1 VTGADLLVVGDTL
14 LDRDLDGTSER
25 LSPEAPVPVVDN
37 PVLTERA
44 GGAGLAASLA
54 ARDGREVTLVTAL
67 APDAAGRR
75 LCRLLESDGIQVL
88 DLGLVGRT
96 PEKTRVRSN
105 GQAVVRLDSGGDGS
119 LERPAGREVLDAVGK
134 AAGLLV
140 SDYGRG
146 VTTEGALRR
155 ALRHAALD
163 APVVWDPHPR
173 GALPVEGSILATPNR
188 SEAARF
194 SPDIAN
200 DGLAAITARARAL
213 CQLWN
218 VPSVAVTLGA
228 GGALLVTGEAAP
240 LVVPAPTVASGDSC
254 GAGDR
259 FAATAAGQLADGAGL
274 SAAVTAAVGA
284 ATAFVSAGG
293 ASGHRTSAPPPI
305 EEEDAYA
312 VAARV
317 RRSGGTVVATG
328 GCFDLLHAGH
338 VALLQATRSL
348 GDCLVVCVNS
358 DDSIRRLKGPDR
370 PLVTQEDRTQ
380 VLEALGCVDATIV
393 FEEDTPAETLRR
405 LRPHVWAKGGDYEE
419 DELPEADVV
428 RAAGGDVVI
437 LPYVAGR
444 STSRLLEEVASRV
457 AR

>member
-1 VTGADLLVVGDTL
+1 MGADLLVIGDTL

-25 LSPEAPVPVVDN
+25 LSPEAPVPVVDD
-37 PVLTERA
+37 PVVSERA
-44 GGAGLAASLA
+44 GGAGLAACLA
-54 ARDGREVTLVTAL
+54 TRDGREITLVTAL
-67 APDAAGRR
+67 APDETGRR
-75 LCRLLESDGIQVL
+75 LSGLLERDGIRVL

-105 GQAVVRLDSGGDGS
+105 GQAVVRLDSGGEGS
-119 LERPAGREVLDAVGK
+119 LERPADREVLDAVAK
-134 AAGLLV
+134 AAGILV

-146 VTTEGALRR
+146 VTTEVALRR

-173 GALPVEGSILATPNR
+173 GAVPVHGSVLATPNR
-188 SEAARF
+188 REAARF
-194 SPDIAN
+194 CPEIAD
-200 DGLAAITARARAL
+200 DGLAGITARARAL
-213 CQLWN
+213 CRLWN

-228 GGALLVTGEAAP
+228 GGALLATGEEAP
-240 LVVPAPTVASGDSC
+240 LVVPAPTFAAGDSC

-259 FAATAAGQLADGAGL
+259 FAATAAGRLADGARL
-274 SAAVTAAVGA
+274 EDAVKAAVGA

-293 ASGHRTSAPPPI
+293 ASGLGTSPLPI

-338 VALLQATRSL
+338 VTLLQAARSL

-370 PLVTQEDRTQ
+370 PLVTQEDRAQ
-380 VLEALGCVDATIV
+380 VLEALACVDATIV

-405 LRPHVWAKGGDYEE
+405 LQPHLWAKGGDYEV

>member
-67 APDAAGRR
+67 APDEAGRR
-75 LCRLLESDGIQVL
+75 LCRLLESDGIRVL

-105 GQAVVRLDSGGDGS
+105 GQAVVRLDSGGGGS
-119 LERPAGREVLDAVGK
+119 FERPAGREVLEAVGK
-134 AAGLLV
+134 AGGILV

-146 VTTEGALRR
+146 VTTERTLRR
-155 ALRHAALD
+155 ALRHAAPD

-173 GALPVEGSILATPNR
+173 GALPVHGSILATPNR
-188 SEAARF
+188 SEAAQF
-194 SPDIAN
+194 CPDVAD

-213 CQLWN
+213 CRLWN
-218 VPSVAVTLGA
+218 VPSVAVTLGP
-228 GGALLVTGEAAP
+228 GGALLATGEAVP
-240 LVVPAPTVASGDSC
+240 LLVPAAAVAVGDSC

-259 FAATAAGQLADGAGL
+259 FAATAAGQLADGARL
-274 SAAVTAAVGA
+274 DEAVKTAVGT

-293 ASGHRTSAPPPI
+293 ASGLGTSAPSPV
-305 EEEDAYA
+305 EEDAYA

-338 VALLQATRSL
+338 VTLLQAARSL
-348 GDCLVVCVNS
+348 GDCLIVCVNS

-428 RAAGGDVVI
+428 RAAGDDVVI

>member
-155 ALRHAALD
+155 ALRRAALD
-163 APVVWDPHPR
+163 APVVWDPHPC